1 MALRYSATRLT
12 RAAQPLAGARAL
24 ASPHVRPLSMGVI
37 QEQKSWNPPG
47 RVVVITSGKG
57 GVGKT
62 TVAASFAYGLAA
74 RGHKTCVVDFDIGL
88 RNLDLHLGAE
98 RRVIFDFV
106 NVMMGECNLNQAL
119 IKDRRNPNLHL
130 LAASQTWDKDVLTL
144 EGTERI
150 LGQLKQE
157 SEYVALDSP
166 AWIEAGARLRAGATA
181 RETASIALTHTEN
194 RKHEN
199 TKKAPLGGWGLANGT
214 EMRDPG
220 RTPFW

>member
-130 LAASQTWDKDVLTL
+130 LAASQTRDKDVLTL

-157 SEYVALDSP
+157 FEYVVLDSP
-166 AWIEAGARLRAGATA
+166 AGIEAGARHAMYVEAAPPILCTQAPITVAP
-181 RETASIALTHTEN
+181 SIAPQTSQVL
-194 RKHEN
+194 R
-199 TKKAPLGGWGLANGT
+199 
-214 EMRDPG
+214 R
-220 RTPFW
+220 